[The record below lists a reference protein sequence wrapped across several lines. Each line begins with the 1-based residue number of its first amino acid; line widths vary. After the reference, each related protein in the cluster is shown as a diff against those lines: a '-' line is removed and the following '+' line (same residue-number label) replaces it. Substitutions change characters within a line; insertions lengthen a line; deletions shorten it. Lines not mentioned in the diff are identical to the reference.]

1 MHMLDSV
8 PYFIFHSAAEDGVL
22 ERLLLLAASAS
33 GCTDNNSGVMSSK
46 IA

>member
-1 MHMLDSV
+1 MHMLNSV

-22 ERLLLLAASAS
+22 ERLLLLVAPAS
-33 GCTDNNSGVMSSK
+33 GCTDKNSGVMSSE